1 MARALKACCVV
12 VVLAS
17 TGALPALAFQVKSA
31 AEAES
36 GFFFDS
42 NGGLNLAVPRTMP
55 DNDRFRILPYA
66 SIGSET
72 FALSPLAGRLDG
84 IKGSAF
90 GLGPS
95 VGNAL
100 FEPAPR
106 SSRVTDSFTQ
116 GRGGAFLNYLEDG
129 QEWGRLAVTT
139 GIGGT
144 GAAQGFDIRAM
155 RRFGLGDGI
164 SLNFGPTLSFGEY
177 ERFGLAAQTGNPA
190 KLTSAGAA
198 FQLER
203 ALSPN
208 LKASLSANYSVVQ
221 PIQGGAASL
230 GSGQRNR
237 LDFGLTLSTRLIG
250 N

>member
-1 MARALKACCVV
+1 M
-12 VVLAS
+12 
-17 TGALPALAFQVKSA
+17 KSA
-31 AEAES
+31 TQAES

-42 NGGLNLAVPRTMP
+42 AGGLNLSAPRTMP
-55 DNDRFRILPYA
+55 ANDRFRILPYA
-66 SIGSET
+66 SVGSET
-72 FALSPLAGRLDG
+72 FALRPLDGRLDA

-95 VGNAL
+95 VGNNI
-100 FEPAPR
+100 FEPASR
-106 SSRVTDSFTQ
+106 NSRVTDSFTR

-129 QEWGRLAVTT
+129 EEWGRLAVTT

-155 RRFGLGDGI
+155 RRFGLADGI

-177 ERFGLAAQTGNPA
+177 QRFGLAAQTGNAPVI
-190 KLTSAGAA
+190 TSAGAA

-208 LKASLSANYSVVQ
+208 LKASLSANYSLVQ
-221 PIQGGAASL
+221 PIQGSAAPLAPS
-230 GSGQRNR
+230 QRNR
-237 LDFGLTLSTRLIG
+237 LDFGLTLSTRLMG